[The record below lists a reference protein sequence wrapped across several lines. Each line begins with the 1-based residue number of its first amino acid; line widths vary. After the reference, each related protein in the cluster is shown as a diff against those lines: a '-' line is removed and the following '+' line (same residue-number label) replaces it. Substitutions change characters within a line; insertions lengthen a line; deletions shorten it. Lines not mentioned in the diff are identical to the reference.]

1 MSKRRVNFSLNSD
14 VENWKNVHAR
24 DHLPSGNTCR
34 IFRYD
39 VVSLMIDALS
49 NCDVIAHG
57 SGRSFANS
65 KNSEF
70 SFSRRERAAFLL
82 FSFIAQRADKPNRMK
97 GNENQ

>member
-1 MSKRRVNFSLNSD
+1 
-14 VENWKNVHAR
+14 
-24 DHLPSGNTCR
+24 
-34 IFRYD
+34 
-39 VVSLMIDALS
+39 MIDALS

-82 FSFIAQRADKPNRMK
+82 FSFIAQRADKPSKLKEKIEEMK
-97 GNENQ
+97 INK